1 MDDDNVGY
9 GKPPKHTR
17 FQKGQSGNPRGRP
30 KRNQCRDSSSLMNEI
45 LDEPAIINVDG
56 KPVKSTKRKALLRM
70 VLKQATEGKSGPLKV
85 VFELMKSD
93 NDVELFEPDDTD
105 KQLLRDF
112 VERQQGSVSRD
123 E

>member
-17 FQKGQSGNPRGRP
+17 FKKGQSGNPRGRP

-56 KPVKSTKRKALLRM
+56 RPVKSTKRKALLRM
-70 VLKQATEGKSGPLKV
+70 VLKQATEGKPGPLKAV
-85 VFELMKSD
+85 LELMNSD